1 MGNFTSTLRT
11 SGESLTETVV
21 DHGASIIA
29 TGGKEYTPS
38 EYLYG
43 QNANVLT
50 HFDLDAAM
58 AADDPR
64 LAKAESVAFIQ
75 CVGSRTP
82 ERPYCS
88 RLCCTHTVKSAL
100 SLKERNPEMDIYV
113 LYRDVRTYGFRE
125 ELYKKAREKGIIFMR
140 YNLEDNM
147 PDVKAADGQ
156 LR

>member
-1 MGNFTSTLRT
+1 MGNFTTTLMT

-21 DHGASIIA
+21 EHGATIIA

-43 QNANVLT
+43 KNPNVLT
-50 HFDLDAAM
+50 HFDLDAALES
-58 AADDPR
+58 DDPR
-64 LAKAESVAFIQ
+64 LSAARSVAFIQ

-113 LYRDVRTYGFRE
+113 LYRISAPTGSAKNCIKRLGKRASSSCVTTW
-125 ELYKKAREKGIIFMR
+125 KTTC
-140 YNLEDNM
+140 
-147 PDVKAADGQ
+147 PT
-156 LR
+156 